1 MQLKP
6 IITLLIT
13 LFSLQFANAQQ
24 TESYTS
30 LDIVRLVT
38 NANFKLNTIYRNRV
52 SGHEEEQAALRKAIY
67 SANNEL
73 MPIRSMLS
81 VCNMIK
87 GDNLAKLQK
96 PLAELQA
103 AIDAVDLSVES
114 SELQKQINFVGI
126 KAKALKKIVP
136 KIKK

>member
-1 MQLKP
+1 MRIKFIL
-6 IITLLIT
+6 TLFIT
-13 LFSLQFANAQQ
+13 LFTLQFANAQ
-24 TESYTS
+24 TTIDRVST
-30 LDIVRLVT
+30 LDVIHLVT
-38 NANFKLNTIYRNRV
+38 DANSKLNGIYRELV
-52 SGHEEEQAALRKAIY
+52 QGHEEEQAALRKAIY

-81 VCNMIK
+81 GGNMIK

-114 SELQKQINFVGI
+114 SELQK
-126 KAKALKKIVP
+126 
-136 KIKK
+136 